1 MARFCSPLFVPLF
14 AAGITIST
22 LIVAPSPSYGA
33 SIAQTE
39 AQISALSAQLNI
51 DTQRSEA
58 AANKYDA
65 DQAALAADNA
75 AVANLQYQVQKSRA
89 AIAATT
95 HVMVKDVV
103 RAFVDGASQAQ
114 VESLFNLNVTA
125 ADARQVYVGLAV
137 GNLAQLRNQLFTE
150 HHALSVSLTAEA
162 KNRENA
168 IAQANSMH
176 ALLAENEALQQQTQD
191 TLNSVKARYVT
202 EMIAYEVSAG
212 EAAARASNTTAEEQ
226 AVNAASQIGGT
237 AAANQVIQAEQ
248 AVIAAMQ
255 PKTPAYG
262 PGGAGSA
269 AGEAAVHAA
278 ESQLGLPYIW
288 GGETPGQ
295 GFDCS
300 GLVQWAWGRAGVS
313 IPRTTETQWAA
324 LPKVSLQD
332 LQPGDLIYY
341 YNLDGDGAVDHVVMY
356 VGSGPYG
363 TSTIIQAAHT
373 GTNISYAPLFTFG
386 LYGVARP

>member
-103 RAFVDGASQAQ
+103 RAFVDGSSQAQ

-168 IAQANSMH
+168 IAQANSMR

-237 AAANQVIQAEQ
+237 AAANQVIQA
-248 AVIAAMQ
+248 
-255 PKTPAYG
+255 
-262 PGGAGSA
+262 
-269 AGEAAVHAA
+269 
-278 ESQLGLPYIW
+278 
-288 GGETPGQ
+288 
-295 GFDCS
+295 
-300 GLVQWAWGRAGVS
+300 
-313 IPRTTETQWAA
+313 
-324 LPKVSLQD
+324 
-332 LQPGDLIYY
+332 
-341 YNLDGDGAVDHVVMY
+341 
-356 VGSGPYG
+356 
-363 TSTIIQAAHT
+363 
-373 GTNISYAPLFTFG
+373 
-386 LYGVARP
+386 